1 MTLSYKMRQILLS
14 QNTNAILLQSG
25 TKFYYQMR
33 QVFLLQ
39 NATVLLQNVT
49 VITKCDSLITNKLQ
63 RLLQNA
69 KCFSKCVI
77 DSPPKKRNKRKRKR

>member
-1 MTLSYKMRQILLS
+1 MQQILLS
-14 QNTNAILLQSG
+14 QNANTILLQTG
-25 TKFYYQMR
+25 TKLYCQMR

-49 VITKCDSLITNKLQ
+49 FITKCNDFITNKLQ

-69 KCFSKCVI
+69 KCFSKWVT
-77 DSPPKKRNKRKRKR
+77 DSPPRKRNKRKRKR